1 MPNNKVAKLPT
12 KVEKPFWKQGFHKIP
27 EVLSISDIAEYL
39 RVPEATVESLRSFG
53 MGGGI
58 VEHADGSYSA
68 MKFSDIQD
76 ALEIYHRLN
85 KEHRV
90 AFEERLRKSQKD
102 AANMIGF
109 FQERL
114 KRDLV

>member
-1 MPNNKVAKLPT
+1 M
-12 KVEKPFWKQGFHKIP
+12 
-27 EVLSISDIAEYL
+27 
-39 RVPEATVESLRSFG
+39 R
-53 MGGGI
+53 
-58 VEHADGSYSA
+58 
-68 MKFSDIQD
+68 FSDIQD